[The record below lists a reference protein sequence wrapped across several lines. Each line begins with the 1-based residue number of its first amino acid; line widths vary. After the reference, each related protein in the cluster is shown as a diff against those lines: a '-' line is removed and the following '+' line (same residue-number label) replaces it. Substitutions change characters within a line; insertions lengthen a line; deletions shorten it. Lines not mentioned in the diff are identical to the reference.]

1 MPNKK
6 NIESVK
12 ALEERLKASP
22 NLVLTTYQGLSTPEL
37 NDLRAKLK
45 PLNSEYSVVKNTIT
59 SIALKNIGLEEFAKH
74 FTGPTA
80 LAFQKGDPAAL
91 SKAVVDFAKTN
102 EKLKIVA
109 AYLDGKFLS
118 DKEVKILA
126 SLPSRE
132 VLITKVAIMLNM
144 PIQMMARV
152 LNAPLQKLAGVIKA
166 LEQARTKEAPAATP
180 APAA

>member
-6 NIESVK
+6 NIETVK
-12 ALEERLKASP
+12 QLEEKFKNTP

-45 PLNSEYSVVKNTIT
+45 PLNSEYSVVKNTVT

-74 FTGPTA
+74 FRGPTA

-91 SKAVVDFAKTN
+91 SKAVVEFAKTN
-102 EKLKIVA
+102 DKLKIVA
-109 AYLDGKFLS
+109 GYLDGNLLT
-118 DKEVKILA
+118 DKQIKILA
-126 SLPSRE
+126 TLPSRE
-132 VLITKVAIMLNM
+132 TLLAMIAMVLNS
-144 PIQMMARV
+144 PIQKLAV
-152 LNAPLQKLAGVIKA
+152 ALNAPMQKLAGVLKA
-166 LEQARTKEAPAATP
+166 LEQAKAKESP